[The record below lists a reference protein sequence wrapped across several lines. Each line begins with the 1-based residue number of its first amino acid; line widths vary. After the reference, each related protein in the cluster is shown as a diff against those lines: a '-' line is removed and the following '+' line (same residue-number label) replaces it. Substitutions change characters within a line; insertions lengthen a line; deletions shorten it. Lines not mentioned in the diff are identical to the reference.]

1 MGEPEKEILQYSVL
15 DDHSNVSFIV
25 SKTLCER
32 FNLQGPST
40 KLLLTTMQQQNVRVK
55 TKKISG
61 LEILDY
67 HRECV
72 VKIPV
77 AFSRE
82 LVSAKR
88 SHIPKPEVARE
99 WQHLKLIT
107 DKWTPY
113 HPDAGISI
121 LIGNNCPRAIRPR
134 EIAAGE
140 DDEPY
145 AQRTI
150 LGSGVFGRVC
160 KSSDVENTD
169 KDQCVIELQLQKFVA
184 SLHSP
189 RRLKRLLAH
198 RKFSVC

>member
-1 MGEPEKEILQYSVL
+1 MQYAVL

-40 KLLLTTMQQQNVRVK
+40 ELLLTTMQQQNVRVK
-55 TKKISG
+55 TKNISG

-77 AFSRE
+77 AFTRE

-99 WQHLKLIT
+99 WQHLKLS
-107 DKWTPY
+107 P
-113 HPDAGISI
+113 ISGHRTTQMQEF
-121 LIGNNCPRAIRPR
+121 LSFL
-134 EIAAGE
+134 ETT
-140 DDEPY
+140 
-145 AQRTI
+145 AQE
-150 LGSGVFGRVC
+150 L
-160 KSSDVENTD
+160 SDPG
-169 KDQCVIELQLQKFVA
+169 K
-184 SLHSP
+184 
-189 RRLKRLLAH
+189 
-198 RKFSVC
+198 